1 MESHDMAWLAA
12 VRKLRRLVLHDSGQD
27 LIEYGLLMLLIA
39 IIAIGGVTAVGNT
52 INTVFWEYIVD
63 KF

>member
-1 MESHDMAWLAA
+1 MAWLAA

-39 IIAIGGVTAVGNT
+39 VAAIGGVTVLGNT